1 VTRKYNI
8 SDAIKSLI
16 VKKDTEDAVLKNIND
31 NLSQLVAL
39 KQREVFILETKM
51 KLKYNCV
58 VEQRESDA
66 LSDSAT

>member
-1 VTRKYNI
+1 VLNYLFFSAKLTTFKRNVTRKYNI

-16 VKKDTEDAVLKNIND
+16 LKKDTEDAVLKNI
-31 NLSQLVAL
+31 
-39 KQREVFILETKM
+39 KM